1 MKTHLRISVY
11 VTHLRRTRNLCSNN
25 VCNLGI
31 CRPTLIY
38 SRTIQAPIQI
48 CIGRTDIQGHL
59 HQLYASMD
67 EYNFRL
73 KDLQSHSSR
82 LGQDFRVEARRRS
95 SRPGTP
101 QPEEALGPLREELHN
116 RLQKGAEVDMSLT
129 ETKKALQTAELRL
142 QVQFNT

>member
-1 MKTHLRISVY
+1 
-11 VTHLRRTRNLCSNN
+11 
-25 VCNLGI
+25 
-31 CRPTLIY
+31 
-38 SRTIQAPIQI
+38 
-48 CIGRTDIQGHL
+48 
-59 HQLYASMD
+59 MD

-82 LGQDFRVEARRRS
+82 LGQDFRVEVRRRS

-142 QVQFNT
+142 KVQFNT